1 MKLLVTCIHLIRH
14 LEKYYSL
21 LENSD
26 IYFKAKSPINQQFSS
41 YEMLDLLPG
50 FNFIIAGDDEINEEV
65 IIKSKS
71 LGLKA
76 IIKWGIGVDNI
87 DIVAAKK
94 NNISVFNTPNV
105 FGGEVA
111 EQALSMIL
119 NLSRGTNIIDREVRK
134 GNWHKIEG
142 SSLVGKN
149 LGIVGFGSIGKA
161 IGLRAKAFGMKIS
174 YYDPFFNEEISSLD
188 EFQKVDFQELCNYS
202 DFLVLACSL
211 TKENRHM
218 INKTSLSLMK
228 KNSFLINVSRG
239 SLIKEIDLIKALK
252 DKKIKGVGLDVFEN
266 EPLPINSE
274 LLSFENTIFGS
285 HNSSN
290 TIEAVERVNNMTIEM
305 VIELNSKKDYLDK
318 HKDKMIL

>member
-14 LEKYYSL
+14 LKKYSSL
-21 LENSD
+21 LENSG
-26 IYFKAKSPINQQFSS
+26 IYFNAKNPINQQFSS

-65 IIKSKS
+65 IVKSKS
-71 LGLKA
+71 LGLKV

-87 DIVAAKK
+87 DLKAAKK

-119 NLSRGTNIIDREVRK
+119 NLSRGTNLIDREVRK

-142 SSLVGKN
+142 SSLAGKN
-149 LGIVGFGSIGKA
+149 LGIVGFGSIGQA

-174 YYDPFFNEEISSLD
+174 FYDPFFNKEISSLD
-188 EFQKVDFQELCNYS
+188 EFQKVEFQELCNYS

-211 TKENRHM
+211 TKESKHI
-218 INKTSLSLMK
+218 INKKSLSLME
-228 KNSFLINVSRG
+228 KNPFIINVSRG
-239 SLIKEIDLIKALK
+239 SLIKESDLIKALK

-274 LLSFENTIFGS
+274 LLKFENTIFGS

-305 VIELNSKKDYLDK
+305 VVELTSKKDYLDK
-318 HKDKMIL
+318 YKDKKIV